1 MTVGR
6 SEFQAGHALTSC
18 LDQSMGVDHGHDLH
32 ELDAFH
38 ERTASIGV
46 TVPSVL
52 EDLRIG
58 EVAFES
64 TGCWVNV
71 NAPNAA
77 HGVHSHSNNFFGGVF
92 YVRRPRGGNATKFCS
107 PRSQAGILR
116 PPAAESTTDN
126 TDQVAVEVGE
136 GARLRFPAWL
146 PHSVDADRGD
156 KKRIGV
162 SCNVVLCCYSAELS
176 KPLR

>member
-1 MTVGR
+1 
-6 SEFQAGHALTSC
+6 
-18 LDQSMGVDHGHDLH
+18 MGVDHGHDLH
-32 ELDAFH
+32 ELDEFH
-38 ERTASIGV
+38 ELTASIGV

-92 YVRRPRGGNATKFCS
+92 YVRRPRGGNTTKFCN

-116 PPAAESTTDN
+116 SPVVELTADN
-126 TDQVAVEVGE
+126 TDWVVVDAGE
-136 GARLRFPAWL
+136 GSLLRPPAWL
-146 PHSVDADRGD
+146 SHSVDADRGD
-156 KKRIGV
+156 KNGSV
-162 SCNVVLCCYSAELS
+162 
-176 KPLR
+176 